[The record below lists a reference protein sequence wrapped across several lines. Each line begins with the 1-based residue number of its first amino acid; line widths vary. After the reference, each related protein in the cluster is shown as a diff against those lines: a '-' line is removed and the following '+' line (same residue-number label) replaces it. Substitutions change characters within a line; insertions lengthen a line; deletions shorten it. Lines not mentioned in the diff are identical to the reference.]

1 MVQLCKFIN
10 CQRLGS
16 STYHGYCN
24 EGHYR
29 KGQEMAKK
37 EGVDLLDFDWLDE
50 ANAMMEACKKVDKE
64 TQTDFNEL
72 DQAIAILEK
81 FKKETEAASHN
92 QQNSES
98 LRK

>member
-1 MVQLCKFIN
+1 MGKLCNFIN

-29 KGQEMAKK
+29 KAQEMAKK
-37 EGVDLLDFDWLDE
+37 EGIDLLDFDWLDE
-50 ANAMMEACKKVDKE
+50 ANAIMEACKKVDKD

-81 FKKETEAASHN
+81 LKKETQAETHN
-92 QQNSES
+92 QQSSES
-98 LRK
+98 QQK